1 MHFEANGRPLK
12 GSSGEAPEP
21 SPVAY
26 THPILGIL
34 RSILNQDT
42 HLQAQR
48 DKPFSSEPAPGLE
61 SFVLSSCPLPSEYFL
76 PQVEILRELTRKA
89 KPTVAKMPPKAP
101 A

>member
-21 SPVAY
+21 SPAAY
-26 THPILGIL
+26 AHPVLGIL
-34 RSILNQDT
+34 CSILN

-48 DKPFSSEPAPGLE
+48 DKPFSSGPDPGLE
-61 SFVLSSCPLPSEYFL
+61 SVVLSSCPLPSEYFL